1 MKSPG
6 AHDRPRG
13 ELPMNSRLIP
23 WCLGATAFIVT
34 LTVSGWQGNPG
45 DRDQLAPPHTAT
57 GRPSTDHQGWHS
69 SQALAVAPTA
79 LEKPRM
85 LSLPLPPAAQPELD
99 SNIQPVPDD
108 EPTVDDLP
116 GRPDPSVLPAGE

>member
-1 MKSPG
+1 
-6 AHDRPRG
+6 
-13 ELPMNSRLIP
+13 MNSRLIP
-23 WCLGATAFIVT
+23 WCLAATAFVAT

-57 GRPSTDHQGWHS
+57 GHPSTPSSTDQQGWHS

-79 LEKPRM
+79 LENVPRM
-85 LSLPLPPAAQPELD
+85 LNLPLPSAAPPELD
-99 SNIQPVPDD
+99 SNIQSVPDD

-116 GRPDPSVLPAGE
+116 GRRDPSVLPAGE